1 MTPPGNKSF
10 TSSGKLSTLRKLFTK
25 RRARPSLPIHYP
37 QEKSE
42 NSAISNVPYTKSSL
56 NQDPEQRSSDQIQR
70 DPNLTLRTI
79 ESVLL
84 ASEELDTLTSHRQA
98 LDSLAAKYKEALAKV
113 QKRKATNDHQD
124 MTEKDEQTFFR
135 VLKSITDAERHA
147 YDVTWKLFSLL
158 HRTIGFDVMMDAERD
173 RKNETRNL
181 VYLLLKLRLDQEYRS
196 PACNA
201 QKQLFEKVAKLCT
214 QFVNERKPDA
224 KDDAP
229 NGVTPEDATKDAAP
243 TKDTAKNDAPK
254 DGTPKDDA
262 PKDGTPKDD
271 ALKHGTPKDDALMN
285 DALDGDALD
294 GVAPDGV
301 APDGNAPDVDALDRD
316 VLYHDAPKQA
326 GESILIVA
334 GRFTLLELEP
344 QTADALGN
352 TEKQILAE
360 ITKLCSDFLNFGND
374 GGKAEMDDSYLAVE
388 EIRGLAKSINKR
400 LGYILAKV
408 EMKPVNQRRE
418 LINLV
423 NLNLNRWI
431 DECRKDVKSVEEKK
445 PTGSPQSRKEIG
457 TQTHEVDRQGE
468 NSITIG
474 H

>member
-1 MTPPGNKSF
+1 M
-10 TSSGKLSTLRKLFTK
+10 
-25 RRARPSLPIHYP
+25 
-37 QEKSE
+37 
-42 NSAISNVPYTKSSL
+42 
-56 NQDPEQRSSDQIQR
+56 
-70 DPNLTLRTI
+70 
-79 ESVLL
+79 
-84 ASEELDTLTSHRQA
+84 
-98 LDSLAAKYKEALAKV
+98 
-113 QKRKATNDHQD
+113 
-124 MTEKDEQTFFR
+124 
-135 VLKSITDAERHA
+135 
-147 YDVTWKLFSLL
+147 
-158 HRTIGFDVMMDAERD
+158 
-173 RKNETRNL
+173 
-181 VYLLLKLRLDQEYRS
+181 
-196 PACNA
+196 
-201 QKQLFEKVAKLCT
+201 
-214 QFVNERKPDA
+214 
-224 KDDAP
+224 
-229 NGVTPEDATKDAAP
+229 
-243 TKDTAKNDAPK
+243 
-254 DGTPKDDA
+254 
-262 PKDGTPKDD
+262 
-271 ALKHGTPKDDALMN
+271 
-285 DALDGDALD
+285 
-294 GVAPDGV
+294 
-301 APDGNAPDVDALDRD
+301 
-316 VLYHDAPKQA
+316 
-326 GESILIVA
+326 A